1 MTVFAAKGVHF
12 AYSGFEPCLSDIS
25 FEIES
30 GERVALLGANGSG
43 KSTLLHLLNGLFFG
57 NEGAIEAFGTV
68 LSERGLETTGF
79 GPEFRKRVGFLF
91 QNSDVQLFCATVR
104 DELAFGPLQLGLSRD
119 EIEERIRDTLRLLDI
134 ESFQDRSPLALS
146 AGQKKLVALGSVLV
160 VSPSVLLL
168 DEPTAGL
175 DPRSQAMLL
184 DLLNA
189 LHAGGATLITATHDL
204 GLVADVADRA
214 IVLGEDHRVV
224 FDGPARLALGDRG
237 LLSSTNLIFEREG

>member
-1 MTVFAAKGVHF
+1 MSLFSARGVRF
-12 AYSGFEPCLSDIS
+12 AYAGFDPSLIGIS

-30 GERVALLGANGSG
+30 RERVALLGANGSG
-43 KSTLLHLLNGLFFG
+43 KSTLLHLLNGLFFA
-57 NEGAIEAFGTV
+57 NEGSIEAFGTV
-68 LSERGLETTGF
+68 LSERGLETTAF

-91 QNSDVQLFCATVR
+91 QNSDVQLFCPTVR
-104 DELAFGPLQLGLSRD
+104 DELAFGPLQLGLAVD
-119 EIEERIRDTLRLLDI
+119 QIEERIKDTLRLLGI
-134 ESFQDRSPLALS
+134 EEFEDRSPQALS

-175 DPRSQAMLL
+175 DPRSQAKLL
-184 DLLNA
+184 DLLDA

-204 GLVADVADRA
+204 GLVSDIADRT

-224 FDGPARLALGDRG
+224 FDGSARAALGDRD
-237 LLSSTNLIFEREG
+237 LLAKTNLIFERE